1 MAGLAQVPGAAELLL
16 AASVYREPVDASA
29 LAFQIGEP
37 DAATEKVPA
46 REAARAEMLRIA
58 TEAGLRGQRHIADA
72 DLPEEVRAS
81 YQAAFEVLLEL
92 PPPPFRLPGD
102 LPQRIAACQAVG
114 LLSIDGRDAA
124 ARYFVHRWTADA
136 LATRACRDDDPRLA
150 RAHRQAA
157 AYWQWLRRAMPRE
170 TKVIPHDLLDARH
183 HLLEIKARE
192 EADEIA
198 LEVCVQLDEWGP
210 TTKRPA

>member
-58 TEAGLRGQRHIADA
+58 TEAGLRGQRHI
-72 DLPEEVRAS
+72 
-81 YQAAFEVLLEL
+81 AAFEVLLEL